1 MSLETCVQGT
11 AARLYRNRPRSDAQP
26 KRALVPYTGVWAW
39 VAMALAGISM
49 TLLRKRLVKFFT
61 SRFRGNV
68 LMPRYVRW
76 WKAGAADS
84 G

>member
-1 MSLETCVQGT
+1 MRAGHRRTPL
-11 AARLYRNRPRSDAQP
+11 P
-26 KRALVPYTGVWAW
+26 KRTLVPYTGVWAW
-39 VAMALAGISM
+39 VAVALAARSM
-49 TLLRKRLVKFFT
+49 TFPRKRLVKFFT
-61 SRFRGNV
+61 SRFRYV